1 MRAVIDTSVL
11 VSGMLSKKS
20 YPARV
25 LDAWVFNRFSP
36 VVSPDLVKEYAAV
49 LARAKFDAL
58 GPAEKRLHALER
70 LLSFPWVVMVH
81 PEEKIV
87 VVSADPKDNM
97 VLECAAG
104 GKAPWVVTGDK
115 HLLRLGSYEDIAIVT
130 AEQFAKVLRLP

>member
-36 VVSPDLVKEYAAV
+36 VISPDLAKEYAAV
-49 LARAKFDAL
+49 LTRAKFDVL
-58 GPAEKRLHALER
+58 GPVEKRLQALER
-70 LLSFPWVVMVH
+70 LLSFPWVVIAH

-87 VVSADPKDNM
+87 VVSADPKDNT

-104 GKAPWVVTGDK
+104 GKTPWVVSGDK
-115 HLLRLGSYEDIAIVT
+115 HLLRLGSYKDITIVT
-130 AEQFAKVLRLP
+130 AEQFAKVLRL